1 MGFTIRYSGF
11 IKDDAFISME
21 CDSNDV
27 RRKLVIYHKL
37 SGESFADIAKRI
49 GTTRQTIHNWYTGHT
64 KIPYEH
70 VFNMYLDTLLEPY
83 ITI

>member
-1 MGFTIRYSGF
+1 MGVTIRYSGF
-11 IKDDAFISME
+11 TKDDVFMSAE
-21 CDSNDV
+21 CDINDV
-27 RRKLVIYHKL
+27 QRKLVIYYKL

-49 GTTRQTIHNWYTGHT
+49 GTTRQTIRNWYTGHT

-70 VFNMYLDTLLEPY
+70 VFNMYRDTLLEPH